1 MGQTFVRLAE
11 KYFAGEDRSN
21 KQESRVMLHD
31 VTIDDADLTINE
43 PLTAA
48 APTAGDLLETSKT
61 PPNVLKLKCDP
72 RSPNFDRTP
81 LKIPLDQNEEDEQDS
96 MLTRD

>member
-1 MGQTFVRLAE
+1 MGQTFVRLSE

-21 KQESRVMLHD
+21 KLESRGMLHD

-43 PLTAA
+43 SLAA
-48 APTAGDLLETSKT
+48 AGDLLET

-72 RSPNFDRTP
+72 RSPNFNRTP
-81 LKIPLDQNEEDEQDS
+81 LKIPLDEEEN
-96 MLTRD
+96 